1 MEEFKSYI
9 ENHRSFLDHNREA
22 LEIYEGNL
30 SKYVQAVMKKTLSAN
45 YYETIKERLVP
56 INVLTRIVEKLSK
69 VYANPVIRTSNYQ
82 EWVDEMSTALELD
95 MSMLSAEEISFL
107 HKGYALQPYLDEG
120 MPKVRVLPYDRFL
133 PIGQDPK
140 DPCKMT
146 GIIVLMGMCD
156 HRGDKVNLYHYWT
169 DSSFVA
175 FTEKGVY
182 DPDMYYNGEPITENP
197 IGRIPFIY
205 GNRSKFGLIPLP
217 DSDMVQLTKMI
228 PVVLSDLG
236 GALMYQC
243 FTIIYGINV
252 KSANL
257 KMAPNAFWDIK
268 ADAKADN
275 GAPSIGTINPTADVD
290 KILSYVSNIFT
301 LWLET
306 KGIRVGSMGQL
317 DSQNFTSGIS
327 KIIDEMDTSEV
338 RKKSMRYL
346 QKEEKEL
353 WDLLVVMNNYWLE
366 SVPEYSMGRIGDDF
380 QISIEYTTPKPQLSR
395 KEEVETVKAEY
406 DAGYIDEEAL
416 VERLYPELEGD
427 AYIRRVN
434 FLRARNGQSNRRQE
448 STTNSSNLPTVQS

>member
-1 MEEFKSYI
+1 MEEFKGYI
-9 ENHRSFLDHNREA
+9 EAHRNFLNHNREA

-30 SKYVQAVMKKTLSAN
+30 SKYIQAVMKKTLSEN

-56 INVLTRIVEKLSK
+56 VNVLTRIVEKLSK
-69 VYANPVIRTSNYQ
+69 VYANPVVRKSNYQ
-82 EWVDEMSTALELD
+82 EWVDEMSSMLD
-95 MSMLSAEEISFL
+95 LDASMLSAEELSFL
-107 HKGYALQPYLDEG
+107 HKGYALQPYLDENKI
-120 MPKVRVLPYDRFL
+120 PKVRVLPYDRFL
-133 PIGQDPK
+133 PFSDDPK

-146 GIIVLMGMCD
+146 GIIVLMGMCE
-156 HRGDKVNLYHYWT
+156 HYGDRVNLYHYWSDT
-169 DSSFVA
+169 RFVA

-182 DPDMYYNGEPITENP
+182 DPDMFYNDQPITGNP

-228 PVVLSDLG
+228 PVVLSDLA

-268 ADAKADN
+268 ADAKSDT
-275 GAPSIGTINPTADVD
+275 GTPTIGTINPTADVD
-290 KILSYVSNIFT
+290 KILSYISNVFT

-306 KGIRVGSMGQL
+306 KGIRVGSLGQL
-317 DSQNFTSGIS
+317 DSQNFVSGIS
-327 KIIDEMDTSEV
+327 KIIDEADTSEV
-338 RKKSMRYL
+338 RKKSMRFL

-353 WDLLVVMNNYWLE
+353 WSLLVDINNYWLE
-366 SVPEYSMGRIGDDF
+366 SEPDYVGPRIGDDF
-380 QISIEYTTPKPQLSR
+380 EISIEYSTVKPQLSR
-395 KEEVETVKAEY
+395 KEEVETVKMEY
-406 DAGYIDEEAL
+406 DAGFIDEESL

-427 AYIRRVN
+427 QFNARVL
-434 FLRARNGQSNRRQE
+434 FLRGRNAQSNSRQE
-448 STTNSSNLPTVQS
+448 PTPNPADIEEV